1 MDTMET
7 MFAIGAASSQ
17 KTKLTMSTYHC
28 ATFSVDR
35 SAGLD
40 VGLYYLTSAVE
51 VGLNKIWQ

>member
-1 MDTMET
+1 MET
-7 MFAIGAASSQ
+7 MFALEAAPSQ
-17 KTKLTMSTYHC
+17 GTKLTMSTYHC
-28 ATFSVDR
+28 ATLSVDR